1 MSSAEDILFAL
12 EKTVYQVVS
21 SAQASC
27 RTSPDGEQITG
38 WLYEVTNHLQ
48 QAVDSHRTGSG
59 AGEESLQA
67 LTRLADAL
75 GRLRTLLPRG
85 TDTSERV
92 ALARWLCDA
101 ARTGLQPTGAR

>member
-1 MSSAEDILFAL
+1 MRAAEDLLFAL

-27 RTSPDGEQITG
+27 RTAPDGEQITG
-38 WLYEVTNHLQ
+38 WLYEVTASLQ
-48 QAVDSHRTGSG
+48 VAVDAHRNGSG
-59 AGEESLQA
+59 GAEESAQA
-67 LTRLADAL
+67 LARLGEAL
-75 GRLRTLLPRG
+75 GRLRTFLPRG

-101 ARTGLQPTGAR
+101 ARATAQPSEAP